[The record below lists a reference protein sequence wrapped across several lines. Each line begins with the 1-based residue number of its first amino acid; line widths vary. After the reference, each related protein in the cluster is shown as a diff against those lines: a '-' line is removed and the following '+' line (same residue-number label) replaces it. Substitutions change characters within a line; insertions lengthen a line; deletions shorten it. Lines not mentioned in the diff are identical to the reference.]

1 MSWDNVWPPDWDRL
15 WADAQA
21 GEPWVLIGGSVIGV
35 LLIVGLVLFVLRSL
49 RARDFD
55 AKANIG
61 FGVVQ
66 LGVAFIT
73 ITGGFEFFH
82 RLLKMPSFE
91 AGLLAGFIEACVW
104 AAVGSI
110 YSHGRGVDDDGKP
123 NTGFGPAGGF
133 FWTTVCGGG
142 LLAILGSA
150 SVPVAIGRI
159 VVVVL
164 GAYMWY
170 LRLLRATRPSSKPS
184 RVRWTP
190 KAFLLLIGAIVPGDE
205 DVQDEAREW
214 QVRKMARSIRW
225 ANSGRQPW
233 AWLGGRAL
241 VKSAEQVQ
249 EDVLAEARRRYAAA
263 YLLRT
268 QISPTSPVMASLL
281 DAMQREALGEPPAP
295 TAADTAVAE
304 LDLEQRL
311 VAVEEQLRL
320 QQPTGGDLPAEQP
333 ASVLA
338 VSGQTVPAARRVPTT
353 ALTDPA
359 RAEDSGARRPAR
371 PVAPPTVPRTAA
383 AFEQWL
389 TIWDDMQNAPA
400 STTNAELAE
409 RHRVAERTI
418 TNIRRAG
425 REGLLT
431 REQLHRLRAGESS
444 MGPAGQDPGEPAAIA
459 EAVAPA
465 DRTSE
470 PPPHGAS
477 PDVAEPA
484 GREPGD
490 VAPPAAG
497 ERRERDGALV
507 G

>member
-1 MSWDNVWPPDWDRL
+1 MSWDNVWPPDWDQL
-15 WADAQA
+15 WSDAQA
-21 GEPWVLIGGSVIGV
+21 GEPWVLIAGSVIGV

-110 YSHGRGVDDDGKP
+110 YSHGRGVDNDGKP

-142 LLAILGSA
+142 LLAILGSE

-184 RVRWTP
+184 RLRWTP

-225 ANSGRQPW
+225 ANSGHQPW

-268 QISPTSPVMASLL
+268 QIAPSSPVMASLL
-281 DAMQREALGEPPAP
+281 DSLQREALGEPPVPQAQ
-295 TAADTAVAE
+295 DTME
-304 LDLEQRL
+304 TLDLETRL
-311 VAVEEQLRL
+311 AAVEQLLR
-320 QQPTGGDLPAEQP
+320 QP
-333 ASVLA
+333 AGEGPGGQTNVLDA
-338 VSGQTVPAARRVPTT
+338 GQARTVPAARRAAATSTLPDTARLAEEDRAAEAGSRRATT
-353 ALTDPA
+353 APM
-359 RAEDSGARRPAR
+359 
-371 PVAPPTVPRTAA
+371 VPRTAGS
-383 AFEQWL
+383 FQQWL
-389 TIWDDMQNAPA
+389 TIWDDMQTAP

-409 RHRVAERTI
+409 RHKVAERTI

-425 REGLLT
+425 KEGLLT
-431 REQLHRLRAGESS
+431 REHLHRLQGGEASMEPATPAPGDNTGPTASMTAVAADEQEPPAGLPAAPEAPAPQPPAQSAPVAGE
-444 MGPAGQDPGEPAAIA
+444 
-459 EAVAPA
+459 
-465 DRTSE
+465 
-470 PPPHGAS
+470 H
-477 PDVAEPA
+477 
-484 GREPGD
+484 
-490 VAPPAAG
+490 
-497 ERRERDGALV
+497 RERDEALV